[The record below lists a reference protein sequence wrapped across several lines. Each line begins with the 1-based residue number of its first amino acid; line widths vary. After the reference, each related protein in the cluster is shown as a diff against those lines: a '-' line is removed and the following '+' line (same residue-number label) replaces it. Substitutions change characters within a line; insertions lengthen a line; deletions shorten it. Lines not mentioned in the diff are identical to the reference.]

1 MAMLFNRKTGAS
13 FLVALLAAGLPCT
26 VFAGPQEQQA
36 KVIQAMQQAPLV
48 VKNPPVLGLKVDRA
62 DVYQLPRNFR
72 MATDEYKGMTK
83 SGIMPTRQGLEKLH
97 ASASSCFSEKELEAV
112 LAAVPVSADKFY
124 DIDLRGES
132 HGYLDGT
139 AVSWYA
145 DHDWGNDDR
154 KADIILP
161 LEKEQLGALAG
172 QKACQVYRFDDNK
185 NVLLEPV
192 LQPYSQVRT
201 EEEMVRQHG
210 ANYFRLTLQDHFRPE
225 DSDVDH
231 FVAFYKQLPQ
241 DAWLHYHCYAGMG
254 RTTIFFVMHDILKN
268 ARSVSFD
275 DIIQRQKLIG
285 IVDLSDIPEKK
296 RNYGRKAYIERY
308 QFVAH
313 FYDYVKE
320 NPKLEVPYSV
330 WAKKHKVNLWEPDYS
345 GYIWRIDAENKESL
359 PRNFRTADGPFK
371 QDMPA
376 DKVGKGFTQT
386 PSRQGLDSLA
396 MSGSAEFSAGEFKAL
411 QQALKAKTQ
420 GPVYV
425 LDLRQESHGLFNG
438 HAVSW
443 YGDRDWG
450 NVGKTR
456 QEVLCDESKRLHQ
469 AKGKSLL
476 LAKLDK
482 KKLPANPHKEKID
495 KVMSEQQLVEG
506 AGWHYLRLTDTDHV
520 WPAAANI
527 EKFIAFTQSLP
538 QDAWLH
544 FHCQAGKGRTTAYMA
559 MYDMMKNPE
568 VPLRDILSRQ
578 YLLGGAYVAYESA
591 KAVPGQWKAD
601 YYHQKARMIEKFYRY
616 VQAAHKD
623 GFSLKWSQWLREHED
638 I

>member
-1 MAMLFNRKTGAS
+1 MFFRKKTGVSILAAML
-13 FLVALLAAGLPCT
+13 VAGVPWTA
-26 VFAGPQEQQA
+26 FAGAQEQPKAIHEAQP
-36 KVIQAMQQAPLV
+36 APAV
-48 VKNPPVLGLKVDRA
+48 VKNPPALGLKIDRA

-72 MATDEYKGMTK
+72 MGTDEYKGMTK
-83 SGIMPTRQGLEKLH
+83 TGIMPSRQGLEKLH
-97 ASASSCFSEKELEAV
+97 ASASSCFSEKELKAI

-139 AVSWYA
+139 AISWYA
-145 DHDWGNDDR
+145 AHDWGNDGR
-154 KADIILP
+154 KSDIILP

-172 QKACQVYRFDDNK
+172 KRACQLYRFDDDK
-185 NVLLEPV
+185 NVLLDPV
-192 LQPYSQVRT
+192 LQTYSQVRT

-210 ANYFRLTLQDHFRPE
+210 IKYFRLALQDHFRPE
-225 DSDVDH
+225 DSDVDR
-231 FVAFYKQLPQ
+231 FVEFYKQLPK

-268 ARSVSFD
+268 AGSVSFD

-330 WAKKHKVNLWEPDYS
+330 WAKKHKVHLWEPDYS
-345 GYIWRIDAENKESL
+345 GYIWRIDAENRESL

-371 QDMPA
+371 QNLSA
-376 DKVGKGFTQT
+376 NKAGKGFTPT
-386 PSRQGLDSLA
+386 PSRQGLDRLL

-411 QQALKAKTQ
+411 QRALQAKAH
-420 GPVYV
+420 GPFYV
-425 LDLRQESHGLFNG
+425 VDLRQESHGLFNG

-443 YGDRDWG
+443 YGERDWG

-456 QEVLCDESKRLHQ
+456 QEALQDENQRLRQ
-469 AKGKSLL
+469 AKGKHILM
-476 LAKLDK
+476 AKLDK
-482 KKLPANPHKEKID
+482 KKMPVNPQRNKIETA
-495 KVMSEQQLVEG
+495 MSEQQLVES

-520 WPAAANI
+520 WPAAENI
-527 EKFIAFTQSLP
+527 EAFVDFVRTLP
-538 QDAWLH
+538 QEAWLH
-544 FHCQAGKGRTTAYMA
+544 FHCQAGKGRTTAYMV
-559 MYDMMKNPE
+559 MYDIMKNPE
-568 VPLRDILSRQ
+568 VSLGDILSRQ
-578 YLLGGAYVAYESA
+578 YLLGGAYVAYESK
-591 KAVPGQWKAD
+591 KAAPGQWKAD
-601 YYHQKARMIEKFYRY
+601 YYHQKARMIEKFYNY
-616 VQAAHKD
+616 VQDAHKD
-623 GFSLKWSQWLREHED
+623 NFTLKWSKWLQEHED